1 MFCRKVVLE
10 NFAKFTEKHLWCFA
24 VNFAKFLRTSFFIEH
39 VRWLLLRVIIF
50 CHLYICIIVGM
61 LLTVSN
67 ILMQS
72 TCFHDI
78 RTQIFYLWQLRQ
90 KKIFFWFELLIVRW
104 IWIILSVVLWNNF
117 VQKFNDFIGD
127 HSFSTFAK
135 FSEKLNISYPLIP
148 ARTCA
153 YQGVRNVSFSG
164 NFANILNEWSICIFQ
179 LFLNIFLAMFPFYKP
194 WAAENLVFLVFSGGV
209 KW

>member
-1 MFCRKVVLE
+1 MVFRCEFCKIFKNIFFYRTRPVAASTSNHLLSFVYLYHSGYVADCFKYSNAINMFSWHS
-10 NFAKFTEKHLWCFA
+10 N
-24 VNFAKFLRTSFFIEH
+24 
-39 VRWLLLRVIIF
+39 
-50 CHLYICIIVGM
+50 
-61 LLTVSN
+61 SN
-67 ILMQS
+67 ILLMTITS
-72 TCFHDI
+72 
-78 RTQIFYLWQLRQ
+78 
-90 KKIFFWFELLIVRW
+90 KKKFFFWFELLIVRW

>member
-1 MFCRKVVLE
+1 MTFELKYFTYDNYVKK
-10 NFAKFTEKHLWCFA
+10 NF
-24 VNFAKFLRTSFFIEH
+24 
-39 VRWLLLRVIIF
+39 
-50 CHLYICIIVGM
+50 
-61 LLTVSN
+61 
-67 ILMQS
+67 
-72 TCFHDI
+72 
-78 RTQIFYLWQLRQ
+78 
-90 KKIFFWFELLIVRW
+90 FFWFELLIVRW

>member
-90 KKIFFWFELLIVRW
+90 KKIFFLVWTTYSSLNLDYIVG
-104 IWIILSVVLWNNF
+104 S

>member
-1 MFCRKVVLE
+1 MICMACSKIKV
-10 NFAKFTEKHLWCFA
+10 ASTEVAVQKCSSEKLFLKISQNSQESTCGVSLWILQ
-24 VNFAKFLRTSFFIEH
+24 NFIEH

-90 KKIFFWFELLIVRW
+90 KKIFFLVWTTYSSLNLDYIVG
-104 IWIILSVVLWNNF
+104 SVMEQF
-117 VQKFNDFIGD
+117 CPKI
-127 HSFSTFAK
+127 
-135 FSEKLNISYPLIP
+135 
-148 ARTCA
+148 
-153 YQGVRNVSFSG
+153 
-164 NFANILNEWSICIFQ
+164 
-179 LFLNIFLAMFPFYKP
+179 
-194 WAAENLVFLVFSGGV
+194 
-209 KW
+209 